1 MKNNRLLIALI
12 LGLGLTLILALFV
25 LTSRAAPTAG
35 PPLGG
40 ADAGNRAQDATR
52 SNGVLLSPSTQ
63 AGSGQPGTLVT
74 YTLWLTNLTGTT
86 ASFTLTIQPG
96 NAWTTTLSLT
106 QTGTLDPSGNLS
118 FTLGVEIPPSASAGD
133 SESATIRATSVASPT
148 VYSATATITTT
159 VDYVPGPIF
168 LPLVVRA
175 WPPLPEAPVLNAI
188 VVGDHG
194 HYTINWSSVAL
205 ADTYV
210 LEEATRADFV
220 GALVA
225 YEGPSTSYT
234 VTDPSPGS
242 YYYRVKAVND
252 GSASGWSN
260 GQYIFHDNFSNPASG
275 WAVVDDE
282 YLRVEYLNGEYR
294 MLSKE
299 AGYFYLVRAPAGER
313 QTYVVEV
320 DARWDTWHG
329 SSYGLIFGL
338 TSDWSQYYLFDI
350 NTDYQQ
356 FRLLRRDASGFT
368 AVVPVSDAPAINSG
382 AASNHLKVV
391 RNGAQ
396 ITLEVNG
403 TALGTWFD
411 GTIGGLTRAGLVTNP
426 YNNRPISDAR
436 FDNFAITSLP
446 GSGASAQAPGGA
458 MVGEP
463 EVAVSKAWHVPVPLN
478 TGW

>member
-1 MKNNRLLIALI
+1 MKRNRLFITLTV
-12 LGLGLTLILALFV
+12 GLGLTLILALFV
-25 LTSRAAPTAG
+25 LTSQAAPTA
-35 PPLGG
+35 
-40 ADAGNRAQDATR
+40 AGNHVRDAMR
-52 SNGVLLSPSTQ
+52 SDGVLLSPSTQ
-63 AGSGQPGTLVT
+63 AGCGQPDTLVT
-74 YTLWLTNLTGTT
+74 YTLWLTNHTGATDG
-86 ASFTLTIQPG
+86 FTLTLQPG

-106 QTGTLDPSGNLS
+106 QTGTLDLGGDLS
-118 FTLGVEIPPSASAGD
+118 FTIGVEIPPSASAGD
-133 SESATIRATSVASPT
+133 SDSATIRATSVASPT
-148 VYSATATITTT
+148 VYSATATISTTASPG
-159 VDYVPGPIF
+159 PGPIF
-168 LPLVVRA
+168 LPLLVRG
-175 WPPLPEAPVLNAI
+175 WPPIPEVPVLNAI

-194 HYTINWSSVAL
+194 HYSLNWSSVAL

-210 LEEATRADFV
+210 LQEATRADFL

-234 VTDPSPGS
+234 VTDPSPGT

-252 GSASGWSN
+252 GWASGWSN
-260 GQYIFHDNFSNPASG
+260 AQFIFHDNFSNPASG
-275 WAVVDDE
+275 WAVADDA
-282 YLRVEYLNGEYR
+282 YLCVEYLNGEYR
-294 MLSKE
+294 MLSKQ
-299 AGYFYLVRAPAGER
+299 AGYFYLVRAPAGDR
-313 QTYVVEV
+313 QSYVVEV
-320 DARWDTWHG
+320 DARWDAWHG

-350 NTDYQQ
+350 NTDYEQ

-368 AVVPVSDAPAINSG
+368 VVVPITDTPAINSG

-426 YNNRPISDAR
+426 YSNSPTSDAR

-446 GSGASAQAPGGA
+446 GSGASAQEPGGA
-458 MVGEP
+458 MVGES
-463 EVAVSKAWHVPVPLN
+463 EVAVSQAWHVPVPLDN
-478 TGW
+478 DW